1 LFPDIIAMMDG
12 TARTLRDLLASFPI
26 VRRIEAEVLAL
37 DLDRITDAIPGIRE
51 QMAAI
56 KAAVREIRG
65 CHRRG
70 YRCSHAKRCIEQFSP
85 GHPTEPAPYPRS
97 LEVYGKLGL

>member
-1 LFPDIIAMMDG
+1 MMDG

-56 KAAVREIRG
+56 KAAAEKSGAVTEEAIGVLTQKRPG
-65 CHRRG
+65 DRR
-70 YRCSHAKRCIEQFSP
+70 RH
-85 GHPTEPAPYPRS
+85 
-97 LEVYGKLGL
+97 